1 MMDYSLPKYDK
12 PREWI
17 KASRE
22 RNIDWNQIFYAR
34 KDNEAGLQAFLENQE
49 DINFWPR
56 LTVDSWKEIVKL
68 QKDAEEN
75 AKKISFKK
83 GFAFIHNKDEVNAV
97 TVPED
102 PFSSWQ
108 LYRKKLLVNGF
119 KLDTVNEIENATLK
133 ILRNLSNDTVLT
145 GPVKGLVIGNV
156 QSGKTANMTALMAM
170 AADWGWNMFIILSG
184 TIENLRIQTQNRLF
198 NDLNQQGTIFWRSLE
213 HLSKSVDISQKAQS
227 LHLDAASKE
236 RYFTVCLKNSARL
249 KKLIQWA
256 QDDGNKQR
264 QMKIL
269 VIDDEADQAGINT
282 GHIDAE
288 ERKKINK
295 LICALV
301 NGKNEKGEEISTAYQ
316 AMNYIGYTATPYA
329 NILNEAGE
337 ESLYPRNF
345 ITTLTVSKEYFG
357 PQQIFGYDG
366 ENQDTYFEG
375 MDIVRTISPEELNS
389 IKKIHD
395 GDIASVPASLVDA
408 VCWFL
413 CGVSCMRIWGY
424 KKPVSMLVHTSQ
436 KTTHH
441 SMVADVI
448 YNWLSKTDYRTIIQN
463 VESVWNR
470 ETAQFTIN
478 RFREQYPS
486 YDRPDSEINEY
497 PSFREI
503 TEQVRIILQD
513 GISNIRLG
521 DDGDLT
527 YHKGI
532 HLCVDNCTN
541 TGINSEGMHVRLA
554 YPESGKMPSPAPA
567 FIVVGGATLSRG
579 LTLEGLM
586 STFFL
591 RSVGQADT
599 LMQMGRWFG
608 YRKKYE
614 LLPRLWITQKT
625 KMQFE
630 FLSALDQELR
640 DEIQY
645 MDVNGRSPA
654 EYGPKV
660 KNSPKVSFIRI
671 TAKNKMQSA
680 TDSTM
685 DYSGASNQTYLFDDD
700 YKTLSDNIAVT
711 ERFLEHLGPVW
722 VKSGTAD
729 YNKHAVIWKDVQF
742 SAVKKFIEEFAF
754 QERMKVFNDTKP
766 LLKWI
771 GKVTAAGKLG
781 NWNVVVAGKSDAA
794 NGSWKL
800 PNGTIVNKVS
810 RTRKKN
816 ENEAEQKIINI
827 GVLREPRDLLVDIDL
842 ETIKDFETRKEISE
856 YIKSGE
862 SKAAMAYRDKSGLE
876 TTPQILIYRIDKDSK
891 VSKRAAVT
899 REDLEAS
906 ADIIGIS
913 LYIPGGRIGTS
924 YASSISIKME
934 NDIFD
939 GDADMEGT
947 DED

>member
-22 RNIDWNQIFYAR
+22 RNIDWDQIFYAR
-34 KDNEAGLQAFLENQE
+34 KDNDAGLRAFLENQE
-49 DINFWPR
+49 DMNFWPR

-108 LYRKKLLVNGF
+108 LYRKKLLENGF
-119 KLDTVNEIENATLK
+119 KTDTVDEIENATLK
-133 ILRNLSNDTVLT
+133 ILRNLSNDTVQT

-170 AADWGWNMFIILSG
+170 AADWGWNLFIILSG

-249 KKLIQWA
+249 TKLIQWA
-256 QDDGNKQR
+256 QDDSNKQR

-288 ERKKINK
+288 ERKKINR

-395 GDIASVPASLVDA
+395 GDISSTPVSLVDA

-436 KTTHH
+436 KTIHH

-463 VESVWNR
+463 VETVWNR

-478 RFREQYPS
+478 KFREQYPA
-486 YDRPDSEINEY
+486 YDRPDSEINVY

-503 TEQVRIILQD
+503 TEQIKIILQD

-532 HLCVDNCTN
+532 HLCIDNCTN
-541 TGINSEGMHVRLA
+541 TGINSDGMHVRLA

-625 KMQFE
+625 KKQFE

-671 TAKNKMQSA
+671 TAKNKMQCA

-700 YKTLSDNIAVT
+700 YYTLSNNITVT
-711 ERFLEHLGPVW
+711 EKFLGQLGPVW
-722 VKSGTAD
+722 EKSGEAD
-729 YNKHAVIWKDVQF
+729 YNKHAVIWKDVPF
-742 SAVKKFIEEFAF
+742 SSIKKFIEEFAF

-781 NWNVVVAGKSDAA
+781 TWNVVVAGKSDSA
-794 NGSWKL
+794 NGSWEL
-800 PNGTIVNKVS
+800 PNGASVNKVS

-827 GVLREPRDLLVDIDL
+827 GVLRDPRDLLADIDIDA
-842 ETIKDFETRKEISE
+842 IKDPETKKEVSE

-862 SKAAMAYRDKSGLE
+862 SKTAMAYRDKSGLE
-876 TTPQILIYRIDKDSK
+876 TTPQMLIYRIDKDSK
-891 VSKRAAVT
+891 VSKRAAAT

-924 YASSISIKME
+924 YASSVSIKME